1 MGSCHPLCPV
11 NKIRSSVFP
20 ATPHHRSMN
29 PNEQA
34 SPNEAAPVDPIL
46 RNSLDLTISVPCKNE
61 EKNIV
66 GTLDTIVSAV
76 NHGGCPTESNPTDD
90 RATDQTSELV

>member
-1 MGSCHPLCPV
+1 
-11 NKIRSSVFP
+11 
-20 ATPHHRSMN
+20 MN

-34 SPNEAAPVDPIL
+34 FPYEAAPVDPIL

-61 EKNIV
+61 EKNII

-76 NHGGCPTESNPTDD
+76 NEVGCSCEIIVMDD
-90 RATDQTSELV
+90 GSTDQTSELVEQYQRGHPSR